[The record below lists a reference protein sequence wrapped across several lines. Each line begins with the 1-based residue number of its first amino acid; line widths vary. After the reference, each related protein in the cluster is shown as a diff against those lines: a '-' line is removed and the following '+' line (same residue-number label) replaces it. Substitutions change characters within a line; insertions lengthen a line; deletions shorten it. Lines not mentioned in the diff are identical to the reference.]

1 MDSVELRP
9 RLASFRVVAF
19 SGKFNAITAKKPVEI
34 ALEMQPRIDLELRVP
49 TEEENPLEALVHI
62 QINGKATPRDEQ
74 EQPIGNFEAEYE
86 ARFVYPPDAKEP
98 DISPRFDREPYQYS
112 LISQAFPLASSH
124 FRREL
129 LSMGIDARTLPLGL

>member
-1 MDSVELRP
+1 MDAVELRP

-34 ALEMQPRIDLELRVP
+34 ALEMQPQIDLELRVP
-49 TEEENPLEALVHI
+49 TEEEKPLEAFVRI
-62 QINGKATPRDEQ
+62 QINGTATPRDEQ
-74 EQPIGNFEAEYE
+74 EQPIGKFEAEYE
-86 ARFVYPPDAKEP
+86 ARFVYPSDAKEP
-98 DISPRFDREPYQYS
+98 DISSRFEREPYQYS
-112 LISQAFPLASSH
+112 LISQVFPLASSH